1 MECSAPLEPKVLDVS
16 FAQKTV
22 ICLTRL
28 ASLSGDTDQDVVSQ
42 YSGDHV
48 TVLKVDKLAKVRKN
62 CLLHGKATSF
72 KYEHFPITDYLCV
85 NHCGLARA
93 LLRNLPVRECSDV
106 LLSDAQRKA
115 AC

>member
-1 MECSAPLEPKVLDVS
+1 MDCSAPLEPKVLDVS

-48 TVLKVDKLAKVRKN
+48 TVLKVDKLAKVRKY
-62 CLLHGKATSF
+62 CLLHGITTSF
-72 KYEHFPITDYLCV
+72 NYEHFP
-85 NHCGLARA
+85 
-93 LLRNLPVRECSDV
+93 
-106 LLSDAQRKA
+106 
-115 AC
+115 